1 MSNTYNTYSTSHT
14 NERQANEQQ
23 AIEYAVK
30 VGMLKALLAADRI
43 TERQFHMAMDR
54 LREQAEVAA

>member
-1 MSNTYNTYSTSHT
+1 MLYNTNHT
-14 NERQANEQQ
+14 DYTNEQQ

-30 VGMLKALLAADRI
+30 VGMLKALLAADKI